1 MSDSSNSEVSFK
13 LFAYKGIAGCGL
25 ITVPEVINDSVYS
38 FCVSKDWR
46 YFQFR
51 WNWKNVD
58 E

>member
-13 LFAYKGIAGCGL
+13 LFAYKGIAGCGP

-51 WNWKNVD
+51 
-58 E
+58 

>member
-13 LFAYKGIAGCGL
+13 LFAYKGIAECGP

-51 WNWKNVD
+51 
-58 E
+58 